1 MKCPYCES
9 IVNDSAATCPVCGSA
24 LTSSRSSGSH
34 WQQPSFGDLDAQP
47 KPERPEPVMSFNDTS
62 QPVRQT
68 SPVQPNINIRPSA
81 DQPPSRPASEN
92 KAPVAEP
99 AKKGPSFLLAYG
111 YDIKKLLVILL
122 VIAAAGYLL
131 YDYYR
136 STHFDFEDG
145 MIGEWQL
152 TAVEIDSD
160 KGGFDK
166 YTGFAN
172 SHMTI
177 TKDSIEYNMSK
188 NAYAKVN
195 DGESEWTID
204 GDITRL
210 SVKKKDLKYKS
221 KAYQYSNKT
230 TFTYSDGKIKQRVK
244 LENENAIFIW
254 EKK

>member
-9 IVNDSAATCPVCGSA
+9 IVNDPAVTCPVCGSV
-24 LTSSRSSGSH
+24 LSSSQSSGSRWH
-34 WQQPSFGDLDAQP
+34 QPSFGDLDEPA
-47 KPERPEPVMSFNDTS
+47 KTDRPEPMMSFGDTS
-62 QPVRQT
+62 RTVQQT
-68 SPVQPNINIRPSA
+68 PPVQPNLNIRPAA
-81 DQPPSRPASEN
+81 DRPPSRPASEN

-111 YDIKKLLVILL
+111 YDIKKLLMILL

-152 TAVEIDSD
+152 TAVEIDSE
-160 KGGFDK
+160 KGSFDK

-188 NAYAKVN
+188 NTYAKVN

-204 GDITRL
+204 SDITKL
-210 SVKKKDLKYKS
+210 SVKKKDLKYS
-221 KAYQYSNKT
+221 NSAYQYSNKT
-230 TFTYSDGKIKQRVK
+230 SFTYSGGKIKQRVK